1 MQVQPQA
8 EQSQVVIRLVMY
20 LNEKENL
27 DWLTNLKTKFSIIH
41 HPPLNL
47 RRIRFMIQI
56 PTWQEVQNLLTSS
69 VSINIYSSRFV
80 SSELIL
86 KGNQITDQSDW
97 CQVKTKQSGH
107 MTGSV
112 LRLRKARKV
121 DPEVKHISLSR
132 LPANQ
137 ISLSDR
143 LAYVPALVVSLASK
157 AFCGVWRS
165 PNFKTFLSLIL
176 VRLVLFLCTG
186 GSSARLSLKC
196 VKWICI
202 HLTFQNKRTTILL

>member
-1 MQVQPQA
+1 
-8 EQSQVVIRLVMY
+8 MY
-20 LNEKENL
+20 LNEKKIL

-56 PTWQEVQNLLTSS
+56 TTWQEVQNLLTSS

-80 SSELIL
+80 SSELVFQPSSIYAETWAAL
-86 KGNQITDQSDW
+86 KGNQITNQSDW

-121 DPEVKHISLSR
+121 DPEVKYISLSR

-137 ISLSDR
+137 ISLSAR
-143 LAYVPALVVSLASK
+143 LAYLPALVISLASK
-157 AFCGVWRS
+157 AFWGVWRS

-202 HLTFQNKRTTILL
+202 HLTFQNKRAKILL